1 MSKIGSFFRFV
12 GHYKYLIVIVVGVI
26 SVVFVGNSSY
36 LNILSLKQRKAELQ
50 REVKVEK
57 DKDLAAK
64 KELQEIREHPKSIE
78 HVARETHGMKHED
91 EDIFVLH
98 SELKKAGK

>member
-26 SVVFVGNSSY
+26 SVVFVGSSSY
-36 LNILSLKQRKAELQ
+36 LNIISLKQRKADLEREIKAELD
-50 REVKVEK
+50 R
-57 DKDLAAK
+57 DLAAK

-78 HVARETHGMKHED
+78 HVARETYGMKHDD

-98 SELKKAGK
+98 SELKKQTK